1 MTTCMVPSR
10 LFGIRTSASMSGHAR
25 EHGRSVTSRVLSILG
40 AFDAEHSRLT
50 LTELSRRSGM
60 PLSTVHRLVGELV
73 QWRALDPDEAGG
85 YRVGLRLWELGQLA
99 PGPLREVAHPWLQDL
114 LDTTRENVHM
124 AIRED
129 MEVLYIDKICG
140 RKAVPIVSRVGG
152 RLPMH
157 PTGVGKVLLANQPR
171 SFLQAYLARPLARPT
186 GYTIAEPGR
195 LVGELVEVRRR
206 GWAVTYEEMTL
217 GSCSLAAP
225 VRGRDGHVTAA
236 VGIVLSSRRARELTN
251 LVRPLQTT
259 VTRIEQELWGD
270 TGSAPQPAR

>member
-1 MTTCMVPSR
+1 
-10 LFGIRTSASMSGHAR
+10 
-25 EHGRSVTSRVLSILG
+25 VLSILG